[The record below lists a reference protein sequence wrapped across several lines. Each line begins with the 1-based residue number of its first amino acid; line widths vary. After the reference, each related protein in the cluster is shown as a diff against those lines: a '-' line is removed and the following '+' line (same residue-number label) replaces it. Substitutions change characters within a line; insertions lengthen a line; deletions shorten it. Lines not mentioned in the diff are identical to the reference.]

1 MENQALY
8 VDLPVKSMVLLVDSV
23 FLTIAM
29 ETSDHF
35 GSIFVLLLRSHC
47 MV

>member
-1 MENQALY
+1 MENQALL

-23 FLTIAM
+23 FLMIAM
-29 ETSDHF
+29 ATSGHF
-35 GSIFVLLLRSHC
+35 GSIFVLLLRDHG